1 MSGYGF
7 LFSILLLVLASAF
20 FSAAEISLTAA
31 KRTKLQVL
39 MEKGDEQA
47 VKVLALKEQ
56 PGNFF
61 TVVQIGVNAVAV
73 LGGVLGESFLTGY
86 IFDWLSPFT
95 DEALA
100 LRLAGIGSFLF
111 ITIAFIQFADLIPKR
126 LAMVNPERVAMA
138 IIDPMLL
145 CLKILRPLV
154 YIFNGVAN
162 LFLRMFKLPTHA
174 IDNITSEDIAAM
186 VGAGAQAGVLRKQ
199 ELHLIENVFELESRT
214 VGSVMTFRD
223 DVVYFTIAEDERSI
237 RQKITESPHS
247 KYLVCRDEIDN
258 VLGYVDSK
266 DLLQRIASEDLSSVI
281 RNLDRLYAKKLLVIP
296 DTLNLSEALARF
308 KETREGFAVIINEY
322 GLVVGV
328 VTLNDIVG
336 ALMGDVVHP
345 ADEDQIVQRDEH
357 SWLVDGVTSVED
369 VKKALDIDELPGEGE
384 FETIAGFM
392 IYQLKRIP
400 KKSEATEAAGYKFEV
415 VDIDNY
421 KIDQLLVTRIGAVAE
436 AAIAAAKLNANSSAD
451 RTS

>member
-7 LFSILLLVLASAF
+7 LISLLVLVLISAF

-31 KRTKLQVL
+31 KKTKLQVL
-39 MEKGDEQA
+39 MEKGDQQA
-47 VKVLALKEQ
+47 LKVLALKEQ
-56 PGNFF
+56 PGTFF

-86 IFDWLSPFT
+86 FFDLLAPMADT
-95 DEALA
+95 GLA
-100 LRLAGIGSFLF
+100 LRLAGIGSFLV

-126 LAMVNPERVAMA
+126 LAMVNPERVAMG

-145 CLKILRPLV
+145 CLKVLRPLV
-154 YIFNGVAN
+154 YVFNGVAN
-162 LFLRMFKLPTHA
+162 LFLRIFKLPTHA

-186 VGAGAQAGVLRKQ
+186 VGAGAEAGVLRKQ

-247 KYLVCRDEIDN
+247 KYLVCREDIDN

-266 DLLQRIASEDLSSVI
+266 DWLQRIANEDMSSVI
-281 RNLDRLYAKKLLVIP
+281 RSLDRLYTKKLLVIP

-308 KETREGFAVIINEY
+308 KETRESFAVIINEY

-336 ALMGDVVHP
+336 ALMGDVMHP
-345 ADEDQIVQRDEH
+345 ADEDQIVQRDES

-384 FETIAGFM
+384 YETIAGFM

-400 KKSEATEAAGYKFEV
+400 KKSEATEACGYKFEV

-421 KIDQLLVTRIGAVAE
+421 KIDQLLVT
-436 AAIAAAKLNANSSAD
+436 KLGSNPELSVLPKIS
-451 RTS
+451 